1 MIVEMD
7 IFSGRPNPTWEL
19 SPQQTI
25 ELQQRV
31 SALHQQVPP
40 SRVFDG
46 LGYRGLIV
54 RDPSDPGSFL
64 KVGFSRILY
73 MKDGVESMYDD
84 EGRALE
90 KWLVGTGHGKI
101 DDRLIAAPVGH
112 L

>member
-7 IFSGRPNPTWEL
+7 IFSGRPNPIWEL

-31 SALHQQVPP
+31 SALHHEVPP

-54 RDPSDPGSFL
+54 RDPRDPGSFL
-64 KVGFSRILY
+64 KVGFSRILHV
-73 MKDGVESMYDD
+73 KEGVESNYEDT
-84 EGRALE
+84 GRSLE
-90 KWLVGTGHGKI
+90 KWLVGTGQGKI
-101 DDRLIAAPVGH
+101 DDSLIAVPN
-112 L
+112 LD